1 MSNKVVISGISTSQ
15 LPKLNAKQTEELIRR
30 IKNGET
36 HLREEFPTGNYI
48 VWS

>member
-30 IKNGET
+30 IKNGK
-36 HLREEFPTGNYI
+36 HLRKNFLWATF